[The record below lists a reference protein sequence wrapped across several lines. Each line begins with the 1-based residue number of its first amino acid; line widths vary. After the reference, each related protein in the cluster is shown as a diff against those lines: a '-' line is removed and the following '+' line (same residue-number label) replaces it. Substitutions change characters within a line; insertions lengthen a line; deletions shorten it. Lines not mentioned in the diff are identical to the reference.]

1 MTINAQLKEAIQ
13 SGAVKNLTKPIKT
26 DTKDSGPINKLC
38 ALISIE
44 SEKLA
49 AALVMD
55 PKILQLWLS
64 DYTTVPTKVMFAFLH
79 LGIQYHLNP
88 LNNEI
93 ALTMYEDEQW
103 QAMVTVDGLY
113 KLINREPHFGGMTF
127 TESPERKNDI
137 PIWMECTIY
146 RKDRINPL
154 IIREYFD
161 EVKNQLS
168 SWEKMP
174 RRMLRHRTLQ
184 QCARAAFGLTGLV
197 THVPKYR
204 EFKPSI
210 TANEAG
216 KGGLLP
222 QMKLTRTEQLKGSLA
237 GIGQS
242 DSRSALQSPK
252 TNVLLKSLQP

>member
-1 MTINAQLKEAIQ
+1 MTMNNQFKEAIK
-13 SGAVKNLTKPIKT
+13 SGAVKNPTKPIKT
-26 DTKDSGPINKLC
+26 ETKNLDPINKLC
-38 ALISIE
+38 TIINIE

-49 AALVMD
+49 AVLEMD

-154 IIREYFD
+154 VIREYFD

-184 QCARAAFGLTGLV
+184 QCARAAFGLTGLA
-197 THVPKYR
+197 THVQKHR

-210 TANEAG
+210 TANEVNRG
-216 KGGLLP
+216 DLQP
-222 QMKLTRTEQLKGSLA
+222 QMKLTRTEQLKGSLL
-237 GIGQS
+237 GIGQA
-242 DSRSALQSPK
+242 DSQSALQSPK
-252 TNVLLKSLQP
+252 TNALHEALQP

>member
-1 MTINAQLKEAIQ
+1 MTINTQLKEAIQ
-13 SGAVKNLTKPIKT
+13 SGAVKNPTKPIKT
-26 DTKDSGPINKLC
+26 DTKDSGLINKLC

-49 AALVMD
+49 AVLGID

-64 DYTTVPTKVMFAFLH
+64 DYTTVPTKIMLTFLH
-79 LGIQYHLNP
+79 IGIQYHLNP

-103 QAMVTVDGLY
+103 QAIVTVDGLY

-127 TESPERKNDI
+127 TESPGRENDI

-146 RKDRINPL
+146 RQDRIHPL
-154 IIREYFD
+154 VIREYFD

-184 QCARAAFGLTGLV
+184 QCARAAFGLTGLA
-197 THVPKYR
+197 THVQKHR
-204 EFKPSI
+204 ELKQGI
-210 TANEAG
+210 RANEIN
-216 KGGLLP
+216 KGDL
-222 QMKLTRTEQLKGSLA
+222 QAQIKLTRTEQLKGSLL
-237 GIGQS
+237 GIYKSNSQ
-242 DSRSALQSPK
+242 DTLIPTK
-252 TNVLLKSLQP
+252 T